1 MADKYTVKDI
11 YEQSELDILKERMT
25 GLESSLASISTQ
37 SIMKTGSSFVS
48 SPAYKT
54 GGAGWKI
61 DNNGDAEFNNIT
73 IRSKMITISP
83 DRNIQDALDELRDS
97 GGGILSLGTGTY
109 PVSSNINL
117 YSNISIEGSST
128 SGTTVSFAGP
138 FGFVSS
144 GISEYTGGAIATI
157 SSSVLVFGAGTSWL
171 SNVTTDHQFFIA
183 DRWYKIASVASDTM
197 LILSEGYAGP
207 TPVPSTYRAA
217 KIVKDIEFRDFTIT
231 GSSGTGIDLN
241 DCRNIFLEDM
251 QISSNNKGITMDNCS
266 EMDMRGIV
274 IVTNTSNGCEF
285 NNCGFANISGLS
297 SVSNGGHGIVLNDC
311 RTFPIQVS
319 ASNAN
324 TGDGYNITSG
334 VDVILQVET
343 SGNGGEGV
351 ELVSGNENVLV
362 TGSVITGN
370 TLDGVKLT
378 GSSDNCR
385 IVNSK
390 ITYNGPSNSGYGIDV
405 NASTCDNTL
414 ITNNIFFEN
423 GSGEIN
429 DSGTSTLIRGNIGV
443 GDNSSFTLNQDV
455 QTFTSNSTWVKP
467 DGATIVNVIVIGG
480 GGSGAGGGNGG
491 GSEHLVTGGGG
502 GGYVER
508 IFSAADLTSTV
519 SVTVG
524 AQVAGGAGVGG
535 GGGAGASGTVG
546 NNSSFGSYITAY
558 GGGLG
563 VFAANTN
570 DKSGGGGAG
579 INGAGGAGQDN
590 ADSSGGSPSAAA
602 GNDATGSGGPGCV
615 KGAAGKSAEY
625 GGGAGGG
632 SGGKAGGSSMYGG
645 AGGGGGN
652 NASAAGGRGGAA
664 GSMTAGGGG
673 TSDVNTAGGDG
684 AAGSSI
690 KSGSGGGGGSGDN
703 NGGNGGI
710 PGGGG
715 GGGGSTTAAGGGD
728 GGAGA
733 RGEVRVYTW
742 F

>member
-117 YSNISIEGSST
+117 YSNISIEGAST

-241 DCRNIFLEDM
+241 DCRNIVLEDM

-455 QTFTSNSTWVKP
+455 QTFTSNSTWIKP
-467 DGATIVNVIVIGG
+467 DGATIVSVVAVGG
-480 GGSGAGGGNGG
+480 GGSGGGGGNDG
-491 GSEHLVTGGGG
+491 VNPFRPTGGGG
-502 GGYVER
+502 GGYSER
-508 IFSAADLTSTV
+508 IFAASDLSSTV
-519 SVTVG
+519 NITVG
-524 AQVAGGAGVGG
+524 SQVS
-535 GGGAGASGTVG
+535 GGAGATGSAGSSGTVG
-546 NNSSFGSYITAY
+546 NNSSFGSYLTAY
-558 GGGLG
+558 GGGAGL
-563 VFAANTN
+563 AYQSTQPR
-570 DKSGGGGAG
+570 SGGGGAG
-579 INGAGGAGQDN
+579 INGAGGIGVEN
-590 ADSSGGSPSAAA
+590 NSSSGGSPSVTA
-602 GNDATGSGGPGCV
+602 GTDATGGGGPGCI
-615 KGAAGKSAEY
+615 KDSAGNSAEY

-632 SGGKAGGSSMYGG
+632 IASVGGSSMYGG
-645 AGGGGGN
+645 GGGGGC
-652 NASAAGGRGGAA
+652 STSISTAGGRGGSS
-664 GSMTAGGGG
+664 GTMTSGGGG
-673 TSDVNTAGGDG
+673 SSDVNTAGGNGADG
-684 AAGSSI
+684 NST
-690 KSGSGGGGGSGDN
+690 KSGAGGGGGSGNN
-703 NGGNGGI
+703 NGGNGGV

-715 GGGGSTTAAGGGD
+715 GAGGAHTSGTGGN

>member
-241 DCRNIFLEDM
+241 DCRNLVLEDM

-362 TGSVITGN
+362 TGSIITGN

-455 QTFTSNSTWVKP
+455 QTFTSNSTWIKP
-467 DGATIVNVIVIGG
+467 DGATIVSVVAVGG
-480 GGSGAGGGNGG
+480 GGSGAGGGNNGAYE
-491 GSEHLVTGGGG
+491 SLATGGGG
-502 GGYVER
+502 GAYSER
-508 IFSAADLTSTV
+508 VFAASDLPA
-519 SVTVG
+519 SVNITVG
-524 AQVAGGAGVGG
+524 AQVAGGAGTAVGG
-535 GGGAGASGTVG
+535 AGSNGTVGNSSSFGTYFSVYGGGAGVCFDS
-546 NNSSFGSYITAY
+546 NNA
-558 GGGLG
+558 
-563 VFAANTN
+563 
-570 DKSGGGGAG
+570 KSGGGGSG
-579 INGAGGAGQDN
+579 INGAGGAGQEN
-590 ADSSGGSPSAAA
+590 ANSAGGSPTIAA
-602 GNDATGSGGPGCV
+602 GTDATGGGGPGCI
-615 KGAAGKSAEY
+615 KGQAGNSAEY

-632 SGGKAGGSSMYGG
+632 SPLGLGGSSMYGG
-645 AGGGGGN
+645 GGGGG
-652 NASAAGGRGGAA
+652 AGPAATAGGRGGRS
-664 GSMTAGGGG
+664 GTMDAGGGG
-673 TSDVNTAGGDG
+673 SSAVNTAGGNG
-684 AAGSSI
+684 ATGNSTI
-690 KSGSGGGGGSGDN
+690 SGAGGGGGSGNN
-703 NGGNGGI
+703 NGGNGGV

-715 GGGGSTTAAGGGD
+715 GAGGSALTGTTGN